1 MKATQVDLNADL
13 GEGAPNDRE
22 LLQLISSANISCG
35 AHAGDADSI
44 RAALQNAVEFG
55 VAVGAHPSYPDREHM
70 GRRSLDI
77 PNNELRDSIWQQ
89 LTYLCDMASS
99 EGARVG
105 HVKAHG
111 ALYNDM
117 ATDQALAEKFC
128 DWVREFDTRLTVVG
142 LAGSALLQTAR
153 QFGIRTRAEA
163 FVDRRYQTDGTLVPR
178 SQPDAVIHDAD
189 AAIKQTL
196 SIIKQ
201 GYLKTV
207 TGKRLAVNAETFCV
221 HGDTPEAL
229 LFASRLVT
237 SLREEGIRIAS

>member
-22 LLQLISSANISCG
+22 LLQLVSSANISCG

-44 RAALQNAVEFG
+44 RTALQHAVAFG

-70 GRRSLDI
+70 GRHSLDM
-77 PNNELRDSIWQQ
+77 PTSELRDSIWQQ

-99 EGARVG
+99 EGARVC

-128 DWVREFDTRLTVVG
+128 GWIREFDTKLTIVG
-142 LAGSALLQTAR
+142 LAGSTLLQSAR
-153 QFGIRTRAEA
+153 HFGIRTRAEA
-163 FVDRRYQTDGTLVPR
+163 FVDRRYQADGTLVPR

-201 GYLKTV
+201 GYLMTV
-207 TGKRLAVNAETFCV
+207 TGQRLAVNAETFCV
-221 HGDTPEAL
+221 HGDTPAAL